1 MSRHAYMCSRSTG
14 AAHQQER
21 DVMDIK
27 QEEITT
33 LHGLTRDEASLLDS
47 VRAAAEERP
56 VSVVLPMLYQELQ
69 NDALDTIVSELNAC
83 DFLKEVIVSLSADS
97 QEQFEEVK
105 QFFSRLDVPNMVMWC
120 NGPEIQELLEELRG
134 EGLDYVTAPGKGRDV
149 WLAFGIATL
158 RSYAIVVHDADI
170 KSYTRMYPAKLAFPL
185 LDPELDFKFNKG
197 YYARVN
203 LEERQLYGRVF
214 RLFLN
219 PLLQALTEETKAESD
234 FIRFLRSF
242 RYPLSG
248 EFALTSDIA
257 LDLDIPSD
265 WGLEVG
271 ILAEVYRNITRKRI
285 CQTDLGFYDHKHQ
298 QIGDPSEGL
307 IKMSRDIFK
316 TLLRA
321 LIETDHIQI
330 SETFLTSLQVVY
342 QRRAQDCIRQYN
354 ADAQLNG
361 LNFDRHMEETLAE
374 RFSDNLLD
382 AGTAYLKKPVG
393 TRLPDWLRAMS
404 AKKKI
409 RNRLLDIVLD
419 QNDL

>member
-1 MSRHAYMCSRSTG
+1 
-14 AAHQQER
+14 
-21 DVMDIK
+21 MDIK

-33 LHGLTRDEASLLDS
+33 LHRLRGDEKALMER
-47 VRAAAEERP
+47 VRQNAEDRP
-56 VSVVLPMLYQELQ
+56 VSVVLPMLYEEIEHE
-69 NDALDTIVSELNAC
+69 ALDNIVRELNAC
-83 DFLKEVIVSLSADS
+83 DYLKEVIVSLSAET
-97 QEQFEEVK
+97 EQQFKQVK
-105 QFFSRLDVPNMVMWC
+105 RFFSRLDIPTLVMWC
-120 NGPEIQELLEELRG
+120 NDPDVTELLEELK
-134 EGLDYVTAPGKGRDV
+134 EKGLDYATAPGKGRDV

-170 KSYTRMYPAKLAFPL
+170 KSYTRMYPAKLAYPL

-197 YYARVN
+197 YYARIN
-203 LEERQLYGRVF
+203 FEERQLYGRVF

-219 PLLQALTEETKAESD
+219 PLLQALTDETEVRSD

-257 LDLDIPSD
+257 IDLDIPSD
-265 WGLEVG
+265 WGLEIG
-271 ILAEVYRNITRKRI
+271 ILAEAYRNITRKRI

-298 QIGDPSEGL
+298 EVGDETSGL

-321 LIETDHIQI
+321 LIETDNIHI
-330 SETFLTSLQVVY
+330 SKNFLTSLQVVY
-342 QRRAQDCIRQYN
+342 RRRAQDCIRQYN
-354 ADAQLNG
+354 ADAQLNN
-361 LNFDRHMEETLAE
+361 LRFDRHMEETLAE

-382 AGTAYLKKPVG
+382 AGTAYLEKPVG

-404 AKKKI
+404 ATKNI
-409 RNRLLDIVLD
+409 RSRLLDIVLE
-419 QNDL
+419 QNDM

>member
-1 MSRHAYMCSRSTG
+1 MLQHRQVPGGNARVPSCRK
-14 AAHQQER
+14 R
-21 DVMDIK
+21 DIMDIK

-33 LHGLTRDEASLLDS
+33 LHNLRSDEEALLDS
-47 VRAAAEERP
+47 IRASAEDRP
-56 VSVVLPMLYQELQ
+56 VSVVLPMLYGELQ
-69 NDALDTIVSELNAC
+69 NEALDTIVSELNTC
-83 DFLKEVIVSLSADS
+83 DYLKEVIVSLSADS
-97 QEQFEEVK
+97 ERQFEEVK
-105 QFFSRLDVPNMVMWC
+105 RFFSRLDIPSMVMWC
-120 NGPEIQELLEELRG
+120 NGPRVTELLGEMQE

-170 KSYTRMYPAKLAFPL
+170 KSYTRMYPAKLAYPL

-197 YYARVN
+197 YYARIN
-203 LEERQLYGRVF
+203 FEERQLYGRVF

-219 PLLQALTEETKAESD
+219 PLLQALTDETGAGSD

-265 WGLEVG
+265 WGLEIG

-298 QIGDPSEGL
+298 QVGDPSGGL

-316 TLLRA
+316 TLLRS
-321 LIETDHIQI
+321 LIETDNIVI
-330 SETFLTSLQVVY
+330 SKNFLTSLQVVY
-342 QRRAQDCIRQYN
+342 RRRAQDCIRQYN
-354 ADAQLNG
+354 ADAQINNLR
-361 LNFDRHMEETLAE
+361 FDRHVEETMAE

-382 AGTAYLKKPVG
+382 AGTAYLEKPVG

-409 RNRLLDIVLD
+409 RNRLLDIVLE
-419 QNDL
+419 QNDM

>member
-1 MSRHAYMCSRSTG
+1 
-14 AAHQQER
+14 
-21 DVMDIK
+21 MDIK

-33 LHGLTRDEASLLDS
+33 LHRLRGNEEALLES
-47 VRAAAEERP
+47 VQGKAADRP
-56 VSVVLPMLYQELQ
+56 VSVVLPMLYGELE
-69 NDALDTIVSELNAC
+69 NEALGNIVSELNTC
-83 DFLKEVIVSLSADS
+83 GFLKEVIVSLSAET
-97 QEQFEEVK
+97 EQQFREVK
-105 QFFSRLDVPNMVMWC
+105 RFFSRLDVPSLVMWC
-120 NGPEIQELLEELRG
+120 NGPRVTGLLEELKDQ
-134 EGLDYVTAPGKGRDV
+134 GLDYVTAPGKGRDV

-170 KSYTRMYPAKLAFPL
+170 KSYTRMYPAKLAYPL

-197 YYARVN
+197 YYARINVA
-203 LEERQLYGRVF
+203 ERKLYGRVF

-219 PLLQALTEETKAESD
+219 PLLQALTDETEAESD

-265 WGLEVG
+265 WALEIG

-298 QIGDPSEGL
+298 EVGDPTSGL

-321 LIETDHIQI
+321 LIETDNIQI
-330 SETFLTSLQVVY
+330 SREFLTSLQVVY
-342 QRRAQDCIRQYN
+342 RRRAQDCIRQYN
-354 ADAQLNG
+354 ADAQLND
-361 LNFDRHMEETLAE
+361 LRFDRHVEESLAE

-382 AGTAYLKKPVG
+382 AGTAYLEKPVG

-404 AKKKI
+404 ATKHI
-409 RNRLLDIVLD
+409 RSRLLDIVLE
-419 QNDL
+419 QNDM

>member
-1 MSRHAYMCSRSTG
+1 
-14 AAHQQER
+14 
-21 DVMDIK
+21 MDIK

-33 LHGLTRDEASLLDS
+33 LHHLHTDEEALLES
-47 VRAAAEERP
+47 VREKAADRP
-56 VSVVLPMLYQELQ
+56 VSVVLPMLYEELQ
-69 NDALDTIVSELNAC
+69 NEALDDIVSELNTC
-83 DFLKEVIVSLSADS
+83 DYLREVIVSLSAHTE
-97 QEQFEEVK
+97 QQFEEVK
-105 QFFSRLDVPNMVMWC
+105 RFFSRLDVPSMVMWC
-120 NGPEIQELLEELRG
+120 NGPQVMELLEELQE
-134 EGLDYVTAPGKGRDV
+134 EGLDYVTAQGKGRDV

-158 RSYAIVVHDADI
+158 RAYAIVVHDADI
-170 KSYTRMYPAKLAFPL
+170 KSYTRMYPAKLAYPL

-197 YYARVN
+197 YYARIN
-203 LEERQLYGRVF
+203 FEQRKLYGRVF

-219 PLLQALTEETKAESD
+219 PLLQALTDETGASSD

-265 WGLEVG
+265 WGLEIG

-298 QIGDPSEGL
+298 EVGDPTEGL

-321 LIETDHIQI
+321 LIEADNIQI
-330 SETFLTSLQVVY
+330 SKEFLTSLQVVY
-342 QRRAQDCIRQYN
+342 RRRAQDCIRQYN
-354 ADAQLNG
+354 ADARLNN
-361 LNFDRHMEETLAE
+361 LQFDRHVEETLAE

-382 AGTAYLKKPVG
+382 AGTAYLEKPVG

-409 RNRLLDIVLD
+409 RSRLLDIVLQ
-419 QNDL
+419 QNDRRNHERQRFFA